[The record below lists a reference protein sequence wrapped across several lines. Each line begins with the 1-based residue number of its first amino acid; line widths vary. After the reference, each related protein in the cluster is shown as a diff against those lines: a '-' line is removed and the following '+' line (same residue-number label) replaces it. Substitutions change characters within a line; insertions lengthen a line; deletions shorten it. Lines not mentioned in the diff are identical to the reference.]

1 MDSSEE
7 DRTAGDAEAKLA
19 RTGRM
24 LALIGFVPF
33 AVLALW
39 LYGIAPGHPWRQ
51 GTILLLTTYGAV
63 VLSFLGG
70 IRWGLALFVREGH
83 RERDIILSIVPPL
96 TGWIAVIVPP
106 PLTFV
111 FLAVAF
117 AAQGAWD
124 SLTLTPEAVPSWYRR
139 VRIQLTLLVVAALV
153 VAFVATS

>member
-1 MDSSEE
+1 VDSFDD
-7 DRTAGDAEAKLA
+7 DRTDPAAAMLA

-24 LALIGFVPF
+24 LALLGFVPF

-39 LYGIAPGHPWRQ
+39 LYGIAPDHPWRQ
-51 GTILLLTTYGAV
+51 GTILLLTTYAAI

-70 IRWGLALFVREGH
+70 IRWGLALLAREG
-83 RERDIILSIVPPL
+83 EGGRDINLSILPPL
-96 TGWIAVIVPP
+96 MGWIAVIVPP

-124 SLTLTPEAVPSWYRR
+124 SLTLTPERVPAWYRR
-139 VRIQLTLLVVAALV
+139 VRIQLTILVVAALV